1 MSFPATTQK
10 CFTMGSWFMQL
21 SPEQQ
26 RWLEAQVAAG
36 HFTSL
41 EQAVAVAIADL
52 MATVED
58 DLEWAKPM
66 VDEAIASVERGE
78 GIPADEAWARIRKS
92 LDR

>member
-1 MSFPATTQK
+1 MTI
-10 CFTMGSWFMQL
+10 QL

-26 RWLEAQVAAG
+26 QWLEAQVAAG
-36 HFTSL
+36 HFSSL

-58 DLEWAKPM
+58 DLDWAKSL
-66 VDEAIASVERGE
+66 VDEAAAELDRGE
-78 GIPADEAWARIRKS
+78 GVPADEAFARIYKS

>member
-1 MSFPATTQK
+1 MTI
-10 CFTMGSWFMQL
+10 QL

-26 RWLEAQVAAG
+26 RWLEARVAAG
-36 HFTSL
+36 HFASL

-58 DLEWAKPM
+58 DLEWAKPL
-66 VDEAIASVERGE
+66 VDEAAAELDRGD
-78 GIPADEAWARIRKS
+78 GVPADEAFARIRKA

>member
-1 MSFPATTQK
+1 MTI
-10 CFTMGSWFMQL
+10 QL

-26 RWLEAQVAAG
+26 QWLEAQVAAG
-36 HFTSL
+36 HFSSL

-58 DLEWAKPM
+58 DLDWAKPL
-66 VDEAIASVERGE
+66 VDEAAAELDRGE
-78 GIPADEAWARIRKS
+78 GVPADEAFARIRKS

>member
-1 MSFPATTQK
+1 MTI
-10 CFTMGSWFMQL
+10 QL

-36 HFTSL
+36 HFASL

-58 DLEWAKPM
+58 DLDWAKPL
-66 VDEAIASVERGE
+66 VDEAAAELDRGE
-78 GIPADEAWARIRKS
+78 GVPADEAFARIRKV